1 MSTLYIR
8 HPSKA
13 STDTAHAPLP
23 CPFALVS
30 SSGAIER
37 QGALEL
43 SGMGQL
49 FEGAK
54 KVVLL
59 LAASD
64 VTLLRVKVPPLTGAK
79 LKAALPNL
87 VEDQLV
93 GDPFECTMVAGAEG
107 ADGLRQVAV
116 ADRAMLEQLV
126 KQMQE
131 LGAAN
136 IAILPAQLSIP
147 HPNEGEGAVACIGE
161 TTEAVAAAL
170 DLTLRFSPEH
180 GIGLPIL
187 TGESDAAEHVLT
199 TLRALVPQGPIQLA
213 VPGNQLA
220 QYQALNAPDITL
232 QADGWARWIGAAPH
246 AGLNLAHG
254 LAAGGAAGFDWQRW
268 RWALILLALL
278 LLIHALALN
287 FDWLRQKR
295 EADQLRGS
303 MAQGYRAAFPKDP
316 LSTDL
321 MAQVRQKIAAA
332 KIGSG
337 QAGPNDFAAL
347 VAGFGDAW
355 NTLGQG
361 RKLADIT
368 ALEYKEQALQVRF
381 KKGGDVPQADL
392 QAALDA
398 RNLSLKAAG
407 DGWIIRSK

>member
-1 MSTLYIR
+1 LYIR

-13 STDTAHAPLP
+13 SVESAHAMLP

-43 SGMGQL
+43 AAMSQL

-64 VTLLRVKVPPLTGAK
+64 VTLLRVKVPPLTGAR

-93 GDPFECTMVAGAEG
+93 SDPFECVMVAGIQG

-116 ADRAMLEQLV
+116 AERAWLEQLV
-126 KQMQE
+126 KKMQE
-131 LGAAN
+131 LGAGH
-136 IAILPAQLSIP
+136 IALLPAQLCLPTPAS
-147 HPNEGEGAVACIGE
+147 GVVAAIGE
-161 TTEAVAAAL
+161 TTEDVAAAL
-170 DLTLRFSPEH
+170 DLTLRFNPEH

-187 TGESDAAEHVLT
+187 TGESDSAEHVIA
-199 TLRALVPQGPIQLA
+199 TLRALVPEGAIELA
-213 VPGNQLA
+213 VPADHVA
-220 QYQALNAPDITL
+220 QYQALNAPEITV
-232 QADGWARWIGAAPH
+232 QADGWGRWIGAAHH
-246 AGLNLAHG
+246 AGPNLAHG

-268 RWALILLALL
+268 RWALILLGLL
-278 LLIHALALN
+278 ILIHALALN
-287 FDWLRQKR
+287 YDWLRNKN
-295 EADQLRGS
+295 EADKLRNG
-303 MAQGYRAAFPKDP
+303 MVQGYRTAFPKDP

-332 KIGSG
+332 KISSG
-337 QAGPNDFAAL
+337 QAGANDFATL

-361 RKLADIT
+361 RKLAGI
-368 ALEYKEQALQVRF
+368 AGLEYKEKALLVRF
-381 KKGGDVPQADL
+381 KKDGDLPQADL
-392 QAALDA
+392 QQALDA
-398 RNLSLKAAG
+398 RSLSLKAVG
-407 DGWIIRSK
+407 DGWEIKSK

>member
-13 STDTAHAPLP
+13 SVDTAHAPLP

-64 VTLLRVKVPPLTGAK
+64 VTLLRVKVPPLAGAK

-93 GDPFECTMVAGAEG
+93 GDPFECAMVAGAEG
-107 ADGLRQVAV
+107 ADGLRMVAV
-116 ADRAMLEQLV
+116 ADRAWLELLV
-126 KQMQE
+126 KKMQE
-131 LGAAN
+131 LGAAH

-147 HPNEGEGAVACIGE
+147 QPAEGVAAAIGE

-170 DLTLRFSPEH
+170 DLTVRYSPEH

-187 TGESDAAEHVLT
+187 TGESDAAEHVLA
-199 TLRALVPQGPIQLA
+199 TLRALVPSGPIQLA
-213 VPGNQLA
+213 VPGNQVA
-220 QYQALNAPDITL
+220 QYQALNAPDITV
-232 QADGWARWIGAAPH
+232 QADAWGRWIGAAPH
-246 AGLNLAHG
+246 AGPNLAQG

-268 RWALILLALL
+268 RWALILLGLVV
-278 LLIHALALN
+278 LIHALALN
-287 FDWLRQKR
+287 FDWLRSKR
-295 EADQLRGS
+295 EADQLRAS
-303 MAQGYRAAFPKDP
+303 MVQGYRAAFPKDP

-321 MAQVRQKIAAA
+321 MAQVKQKIAAA

-337 QAGPNDFAAL
+337 QAGPNDFSTL

-355 NTLGQG
+355 NALGQG
-361 RKLADIT
+361 RKLASP
-368 ALEYKEQALQVRF
+368 AQFEYKEKVLQVRF
-381 KKGGDVPQADL
+381 KKDGEMPQADL
-392 QAALDA
+392 QQALEA

-407 DGWIIRSK
+407 DGFEIRSKP